1 MFILKD
7 ERVATD
13 TSHLASRVESEA
25 RYVNASGDI
34 LKGDLD
40 MSQHKILNLP
50 LPTDQDEVCSKRYC
64 DTVKSYVDEKTQSVL
79 EIKANTVKDLQGME
93 LSNLKITAL
102 ALPTDDQDAS
112 SKVYVDRRAP
122 PCAFFRVS
130 VNLGTKKTATVV
142 ISNIEVEDASHIN
155 FTMGNIF
162 PYYTVRKTGKIKDLS
177 CILQI
182 IGLKTDKKISLQFF
196 LNSAGQL
203 GTIEISGKV
212 EIVSRNLTDARA
224 VEVTASTLSD
234 IPDQEL
240 DSEASVTPSQETMTV
255 DSATYR
261 SLF

>member
-7 ERVATD
+7 ERGATD

-50 LPTDQDEVCSKRYC
+50 LPTDQDEVCTKGYC
-64 DTVKSYVDEKTQSVL
+64 DTVKTYFDEKTESVL

-93 LSNLKITAL
+93 LNNLILTGVDLKTGVKLLSNLDCNGKMITAL
-102 ALPTDDQDAS
+102 ALPTDDQDAT

-122 PCAFFRVS
+122 PCAFFRVT

-155 FTMGNIF
+155 FTMGNILRRDV
-162 PYYTVRKTGKIKDLS
+162 PRY
-177 CILQI
+177 QHQ
-182 IGLKTDKKISLQFF
+182 SLCTF
-196 LNSAGQL
+196 A
-203 GTIEISGKV
+203 
-212 EIVSRNLTDARA
+212 
-224 VEVTASTLSD
+224 
-234 IPDQEL
+234 
-240 DSEASVTPSQETMTV
+240 DSETRGASE
-255 DSATYR
+255 
-261 SLF
+261 